1 MEREYR
7 ITNTDLLVTSILLSK
22 KAPQKKEQRRR
33 LYTDL
38 PQFIHSSLTAES
50 KIPKYSW
57 DLCLWLIAWRAIFS
71 WGGRGRGSGSE
82 SARMRRLRES
92 DKVDYVK

>member
-22 KAPQKKEQRRR
+22 KAPQDR
-33 LYTDL
+33 
-38 PQFIHSSLTAES
+38 
-50 KIPKYSW
+50 
-57 DLCLWLIAWRAIFS
+57 RAIFS

-82 SARMRRLRES
+82 SARLRRLRES